1 MKTPRELKVTPI
13 RNGTVIDHITAN
25 KALHVLKILNL
36 PSQETAVTIGMNVKS
51 SQMGAKDLVKIE
63 GRELEPAE
71 VDQIALI
78 APHAT
83 INIIRDYDIVTK
95 GKVNLLEKIRGII
108 RCGNPNCITNT
119 AEPVESL
126 FYVTSQEP
134 LVLRCYYC
142 ERAMDQ
148 AEIEKQFG
156 PL

>member
-1 MKTPRELKVTPI
+1 MKTPKELKVTPI

-36 PSQETAVTIGMNVKS
+36 PSQDTSVTIGMNVKS
-51 SQMGAKDLVKIE
+51 TQMGAKDLVKIE
-63 GRELEPAE
+63 GRELRSGE
-71 VDQIALI
+71 VDKIALI

-83 INIIRDYDIVTK
+83 INIIRDYEIVTK
-95 GKVNLLEKIRGII
+95 GKVNLLEKISGII
-108 RCGNPNCITNT
+108 SCGNPNCITNT
-119 AEPVESL
+119 GEPVDSL

-134 LVLRCYYC
+134 LVVRCYYC

-148 AEIEKQFG
+148 SEIEEQFG

>member
-51 SQMGAKDLVKIE
+51 SQMGAKDIVKIE
-63 GRELEPAE
+63 GRELESAE
-71 VDQIALI
+71 VDKIALI
-78 APHAT
+78 APQAT
-83 INIIRDYDIVTK
+83 INIIRDYEIVTK
-95 GKVNLLEKIRGII
+95 GKVKLLETISGII
-108 RCGNPNCITNT
+108 RCANPNCITNT
-119 AEPVESL
+119 EEPVDSL

-134 LVLRCYYC
+134 LVVRCYFC

-148 AEIEKQFG
+148 AEIENQFG